1 MQSKSRTLVFISV
14 GLVLVAIL
22 GYLGFRALRRPAA
35 SAQGTA
41 KMVQVSRGSIE
52 VSVSGSGNVA
62 FAEDVQI
69 RSQVSGTV
77 VKVLVK
83 DGQKVEAGQ
92 PLFVLEN
99 DTLKLTKE
107 KAQSNVE
114 DLTRSVRELQEDIA
128 ALRVVAPQAGRV
140 TNVAVSE
147 GQRVNE
153 GATLLTLV
161 DDNTFSVTVPFLKPE
176 RDRIKVGDAA
186 EVFLPD
192 FLSSLQGKVVKVSQ
206 TSLPGSGGAVVY
218 PVTVDFPNPGALEE
232 GTSALVTV
240 KTSQGP
246 VEALEAGTIG
256 FKKVAEIRSSVAGE
270 VEKVEVEANDKVR
283 AGQLLVEL
291 VNDELPSNL
300 TRQEAAL
307 AQARM
312 ELANQESQMAK
323 LTITAPISGVFRE
336 NEASSSN
343 NNTSSIQG
351 PVQVGDEL
359 KPNDPVG
366 RIVNNSNYKVVV
378 NIDELDI
385 SQVKVGQKAEITIDA
400 LPGQTVEGTVTQIAE
415 EGVVQN
421 GAAYYPVTL
430 TLPPTPGLK
439 AGMTANARILV
450 AKKDDAL
457 LLPVEA
463 VQERNGRFFVVLP
476 ADTNSASMEQ
486 GTRRQMKEIKVGL
499 YNETFVEVL
508 EGLKE
513 GDTVVVPQAVRTT
526 NSGSQGSQSSAPR
539 TPIPGMM
546 PPGGFGSFRPRT

>member
-1 MQSKSRTLVFISV
+1 MQGKSRTLVFVAV

-22 GYLGFRALRRPAA
+22 GYLGFRAVRRPAA
-35 SAQGTA
+35 NARGTLR
-41 KMVQVSRGSIE
+41 MVQASRGAIE

-62 FAEDVQI
+62 FAEDVQV

-77 VKVLVK
+77 AKVLVK

-92 PLFVLEN
+92 PLFVLKN
-99 DTLKLTKE
+99 DSLELSRE
-107 KAQSNVE
+107 KAQSNVQ
-114 DLTRSVRELQEDIA
+114 DLSRAVTQLKEDIA
-128 ALRVVAPQAGRV
+128 ALSIVAPEAGRV

-147 GQRVNE
+147 GERVNE

-176 RDRIKVGDAA
+176 RDRIKVGDMA

-192 FLSSLQGKVVKVSQ
+192 FLSSLQGKVVKVSA
-206 TSLPGSGGAVVY
+206 TSQPASGGTVVY

-232 GTSALVTV
+232 GISALVTV
-240 KTSQGP
+240 KTGQGP
-246 VEALEAGTIG
+246 VQALEAGTIAP
-256 FKKVAEIRSSVAGE
+256 KKVAEIRSSVAGE
-270 VEKVEVEANDKVR
+270 VQKIHVEANDKVR
-283 AGQLLVEL
+283 AGQLLIEL
-291 VNDELPSNL
+291 TNDQLASNL
-300 TRQEAAL
+300 TQQEAAL

-312 ELANQESQMAK
+312 ELEDQESQMAK

-336 NEASSSN
+336 NEKDSSSN
-343 NNTSSIQG
+343 NSSSIQG

-366 RIVNNSNYKVVV
+366 RIVNNSSYEVVV
-378 NIDELDI
+378 KIDELDI

-430 TLPPTPGLK
+430 TLPPIPGLK

-476 ADTNSASMEQ
+476 SDTNSSSTEQ
-486 GTRRQMKEIKVGL
+486 GSRRQMKEIKVGL
-499 YNETFVEVL
+499 HNETFVEVL

-513 GDTVVVPQAVRTT
+513 GDTVVVPQAVQTT
-526 NSGSQGSQSSAPR
+526 NSGNQGSQSSSPR